1 MMVVGKWVLE
11 LAALLA
17 DRTAPVA
24 VVRMAVAQTI
34 LGLVADLL
42 ETRTDPAYRGIVGT
56 KDLTA

>member
-1 MMVVGKWVLE
+1 MMVEGKWVLE
-11 LAALLA
+11 LAARLA

-24 VVRMAVAQTI
+24 AVSMAVAKMI

-42 ETRTDPAYRGIVGT
+42 ETRMDPAYRGIVEM